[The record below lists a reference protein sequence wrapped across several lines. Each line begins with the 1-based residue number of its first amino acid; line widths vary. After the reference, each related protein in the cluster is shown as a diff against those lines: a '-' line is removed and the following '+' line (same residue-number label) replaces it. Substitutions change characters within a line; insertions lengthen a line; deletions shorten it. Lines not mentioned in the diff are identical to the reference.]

1 MKKILCIILTLS
13 LVVILSACM
22 SEEDSLKADILDLQE
37 QKSSLVSEVNTL
49 KSEKSK
55 LQQEIVDTKVENGT
69 AKYVLTI
76 NIKQTHFTLDIG
88 QHLKDSMNDISI
100 QIPVDKEYYDSVDV
114 GDVLDDSFRMGS
126 FIFKGSWGNWKVTVK
141 DKTIM

>member
-1 MKKILCIILTLS
+1 MKKLICIILALTL
-13 LVVILSACM
+13 VIGLSACM
-22 SEEDSLKADILDLQE
+22 SEGEHLEADIQNLQE
-37 QKSSLVSEVNTL
+37 QKNILMSDVATL
-49 KSEKSK
+49 KAEKSK
-55 LQQEIVDTKVENGT
+55 LQREIIDTKIENGT

-76 NIKQTHFTLDIG
+76 NIKQTHFTLDLG

-100 QIPVDKEYYDSVDV
+100 QIPVDKEYYDSVNV

-126 FIFKGSWGNWKVTVK
+126 FIFKGSWGNWKVTVQ